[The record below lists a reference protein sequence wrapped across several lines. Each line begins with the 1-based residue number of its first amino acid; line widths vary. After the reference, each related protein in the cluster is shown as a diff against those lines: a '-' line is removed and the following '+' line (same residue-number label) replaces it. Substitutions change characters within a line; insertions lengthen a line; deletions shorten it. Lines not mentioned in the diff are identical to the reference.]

1 MWRGSSRSWP
11 YKHGVAKAQTFRK
24 AFREKHLHGQLDIA
38 FDEDRCRT
46 RKEFPLLNLAGVR
59 PTVLNILKRDKAKL
73 SLARNRLKASVN
85 PTFRAA
91 LLAYL
96 QI

>member
-1 MWRGSSRSWP
+1 
-11 YKHGVAKAQTFRK
+11 
-24 AFREKHLHGQLDIA
+24 
-38 FDEDRCRT
+38 
-46 RKEFPLLNLAGVR
+46 LNLAGVR

-73 SLARNRLKASVN
+73 SLARNRLKDSVN

-96 QI
+96 QFRIPPWPFSPLILPGEVGETICKLAIAPARLAESRRRDAG